1 MAEKMVRCT
10 RCHYVFDA
18 SEGPCIKCGTPYQ
31 EPTAAPPV
39 IEGLYSEKYG
49 TFQPE
54 PEPQMMA
61 APIKRNNTPYMIYG
75 GIALAA
81 AVVVTALLFSLGLG
95 GSAGPTA
102 TPARAI
108 QAAPSIEHTLPP
120 TVDATLAQLND
131 RNFSA
136 HVSVQSHVQVA
147 ATNSSKAMIAAV
159 KYDGVISGGNQWG
172 ILKSNSTTQEAMLVD
187 GLVWVRNPPTKKWTA
202 ASAMSSYK
210 VLYPMFGLKD
220 ANALTMVGQE
230 TKYGQVLNHLQS
242 THWWTPDL
250 SRLAMYDMTFL
261 SAGLAPDVMS
271 LDLWTTSE
279 GTPVSA
285 TFSAK
290 TMAGQVAL
298 VDIEVSYAFTNVGQA
313 VAIFQ
318 PDARYTESPGPVGAT
333 AKP

>member
-1 MAEKMVRCT
+1 MAEKMVRCM

-18 SEGPCIKCGTPYQ
+18 LEGPCIKCGTPYQ

-39 IEGLYSEKYG
+39 IDGLYSEKYRA
-49 TFQPE
+49 FQPE

-61 APIKRNNTPYMIYG
+61 EPLKRSNSPYMIYG

-81 AVVVTALLFSLGLG
+81 AVVVTALLFSLGVG
-95 GSAGPTA
+95 GSSGPTA
-102 TPARAI
+102 PPARAV
-108 QAAPSIEHTLPP
+108 QAAPSIAHTLPP
-120 TVDATLAQLND
+120 TIDTTLAELND

-136 HVSVQSHVQVA
+136 HLTVQSNIQVT
-147 ATNSSKAMIAAV
+147 ATVSSKAMIAAV
-159 KYDGVISGGNQWG
+159 KYDGILSGGNQWG
-172 ILKSNSTTQEAMLVD
+172 ILKTNATAQEAMLVD
-187 GLVWVRNPPTKKWTA
+187 GTVWVRNPPTKKWTV

-210 VLYPMFGLKD
+210 VLFPMFGLKD
-220 ANALTMVGQE
+220 SNALTMVGQE
-230 TKYGQVLNHLQS
+230 TRYGQALNHLQG

-250 SRLAMYDMTFL
+250 SRLAIYDMSFL
-261 SAGLAPDVMS
+261 SAGLAPDVML
-271 LDLWTTSE
+271 LDLWTKPD

-298 VDIEVSYAFTNVGQA
+298 VDVEVSYTFTNVGQA

-318 PDARYTESPGPVGAT
+318 PDAKYTESPGPAT
-333 AKP
+333 GTVAP